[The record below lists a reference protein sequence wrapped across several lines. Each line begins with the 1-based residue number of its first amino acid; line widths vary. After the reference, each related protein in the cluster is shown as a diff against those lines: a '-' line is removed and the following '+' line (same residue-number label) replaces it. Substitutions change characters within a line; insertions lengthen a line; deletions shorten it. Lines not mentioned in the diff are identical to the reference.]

1 MKSLS
6 DILDTYFVALIHPF
20 KIHHEFRHQV
30 KVDGYE
36 GEAYQPL
43 TLAESLGVSW
53 VFAILRGLGKIILI
67 NFVLQTFVSMQ
78 SDRFPILQDLMRES
92 SVSTYYFLV
101 FSASLD
107 IIFFPIGTIVFT
119 ELWSWVIRTFA
130 GWLNPELP
138 AEEIAEQ
145 VTTHALSS
153 NVFSIIPL
161 LGDVIQPLVYY
172 FLLYA
177 GLRSNLGAS
186 KSLATVIL
194 LTPTILAIMVA
205 SLMGFGVFYLVS

>member
-1 MKSLS
+1 MKSLT
-6 DILDTYFVALIHPF
+6 DILDTYFVTLIHPF
-20 KIHHEFRHQV
+20 KIHQEFRHQV

-36 GEAYQPL
+36 GQPYQPL
-43 TLAESLGVSW
+43 TLAESLGISW

-67 NFVLQTFVSMQ
+67 NFVLNAFMSMQ
-78 SDRFPILQDLMRES
+78 SESFPFLQDLMRES

-101 FSASLD
+101 FSAALD

-119 ELWSWVIRTFA
+119 EVWSWVIRTYA
-130 GWLNPELP
+130 RWLNPDLP
-138 AEEIAEQ
+138 AEDIADQ

-153 NVFSIIPL
+153 NVFAMIPL
-161 LGDVIQPLVYY
+161 LGDLIQPLLYY

-194 LTPTILAIMVA
+194 LTPTIFA
-205 SLMGFGVFYLVS
+205 LMLVSLFAFMIICLVP